1 MAVLC
6 TMPSCFAKPSAAKS
20 TPMNKKPNRGMVHN
34 KDKMPRHVLEIPLP
48 EEEAE
53 PAPKEEIPPYKPP
66 YGIHVESH
74 LADGSGHNPS
84 VKYIQNKVMD
94 ALQSSEDFIHRVEV
108 SLHEQEHF
116 HRALSSKRHSSHSNE
131 VMETGQDAA
140 PLKPGL
146 LAPFQMKAVVQMR
159 NHKQIIVSN
168 PEKHAQ
174 PTIPEAV
181 DHLADVLR
189 KRVRE
194 EKEKE
199 IRRNRKQ
206 KRNDMFA
213 MQQDDGADEL
223 ELIASKQAALAAA
236 GRRSKAKVD
245 DDDY

>member
-1 MAVLC
+1 
-6 TMPSCFAKPSAAKS
+6 
-20 TPMNKKPNRGMVHN
+20 MVHN
-34 KDKMPRHVLEIPLP
+34 KDKMPRHVQEIPLP
-48 EEEAE
+48 VEEEE
-53 PAPKEEIPPYKPP
+53 PADKEEMPLYKPP
-66 YGIHVESH
+66 YGLHVESH
-74 LADGSGHNPS
+74 LAEGQNPS

-116 HRALSSKRHSSHSNE
+116 HRAKSSKRHASHSYE
-131 VMETGQDAA
+131 KKIETGKDAS

-146 LAPFQMKAVVQMR
+146 LAPFQMKAVIHMR

-206 KRNDMFA
+206 KRNDMFSS
-213 MQQDDGADEL
+213 QDDGADEL
-223 ELIASKQAALAAA
+223 EMIAESQEALGTAARFVKPAE
-236 GRRSKAKVD
+236 GV
-245 DDDY
+245 